1 MAEERHVRVVRPF
14 SPVIGAALTPSR
26 DAALRERFQA
36 KACPGLDPGW
46 KPVRVKKTRQ
56 IKNLEPRFDSIE
68 TEKALVLLCHKFIR
82 TGRAVEARQHGH
94 RGKRLTRASMMRRR
108 TVAIEFGTWRSG
120 RNGGSSGSVTVG
132 YGKLREPRGGT
143 RS

>member
-68 TEKALVLLCHKFIR
+68 TEKALASRAAARLVASVRRACPGAIRAFISAS
-82 TGRAVEARQHGH
+82 TSGGAVSGEPELKGGAG
-94 RGKRLTRASMMRRR
+94 LYSS
-108 TVAIEFGTWRSG
+108 RS
-120 RNGGSSGSVTVG
+120 
-132 YGKLREPRGGT
+132 
-143 RS
+143 